1 MRFTLR
7 WCKGANLNMVWIH
20 SWECEEK
27 KSDVKNSNRPWVF
40 GEVYTFTSLQFII
53 LKSVDRAGRGDRVSG
68 RAREVPSER
77 HHGGGDAGGRGSG
90 GQRPGQGRV
99 SYSKT

>member
-1 MRFTLR
+1 MGFRRSLHV
-7 WCKGANLNMVWIH
+7 NLLLPDN
-20 SWECEEK
+20 
-27 KSDVKNSNRPWVF
+27 NF
-40 GEVYTFTSLQFII
+40 
-53 LKSVDRAGRGDRVSG
+53 KSVDRAGRRDWVSG

>member
-20 SWECEEK
+20 SWECEK
-27 KSDVKNSNRPWVF
+27 KYPMLKIRTDHGFSAK
-40 GEVYTFTSLQFII
+40 FTRKFIV
-53 LKSVDRAGRGDRVSG
+53 LKSVDRAGRRDWVSG